1 MAIVQISR
9 IQVRR
14 GLNENLPQLTAGE
27 IGWST
32 DTQQLYIG
40 NGEVGTPDYAPSTG
54 HTQILTEHSDFF
66 SFINTYVFKGTE
78 AGYTSVTGVTA
89 LSPIARSLQNKLD
102 EMISV
107 RDFGAKG
114 DGVTDDTAAIQ
125 RAVQQIYV
133 SGLEANV
140 PSLRRT
146 LKIPAGNYLITSTIL
161 IPPGALIIGDGK
173 NNTIITNANGTV
185 FSTADSLYQTAGLLG
200 SNSAQLPNN
209 ISIRDLELVTTTG
222 GTSPV
227 FTVDSGTDL
236 TFRGVYF
243 KAGATTTNLVNILS
257 TVNPTY
263 NLTLDDCTFDGGV
276 NGIGGTGA
284 ATSVD
289 IINSTFTNCSSKAIN
304 VGTYMTGVSSINN
317 YFNGISNPLAGLS
330 GNNYSI
336 GDTFSSGDYA
346 GVHTGDFRIGT
357 GRAYTLSAGTTAI
370 TTLGNG
376 AGVINYQITS
386 SDSYRFGQV
395 KYNVASG
402 VTTFDDEYTEPATS
416 IGANVYVGTGGNLL
430 CTVSG
435 AVTFKYSLSKFI

>member
-1 MAIVQISR
+1 MAIVQISK

-14 GLNENLPQLTAGE
+14 GLNENLPQLDAGE

-32 DTQQLYIG
+32 NTQQLYIG
-40 NGEVGTPDYAPSTG
+40 NGEIGTPDYAPNIG

-78 AGYTSVTGVTA
+78 AGYTSITGVTA

-102 EMISV
+102 ELISV

-114 DGVTDDTAAIQ
+114 DGITDDTAAIQ
-125 RAVQQIYV
+125 RAIRQIYV
-133 SGLEANV
+133 SGLEATV
-140 PSLRRT
+140 SSLRRT
-146 LKIPAGNYLITSTIL
+146 LKIPAGNYVITSTIL

-185 FSTADSLYQTAGLLG
+185 FSTSDSQYQVGGLLG

-209 ISIRDLELVTTTG
+209 ASVRDMQLVTTTS
-222 GTSPV
+222 GTSPTI
-227 FTVDSGTDL
+227 TVDSATDL

-243 KAGATTTNLVNILS
+243 KAGATTTNLINILS
-257 TVNPTY
+257 TVGTTY
-263 NLTLDDCTFDGGV
+263 NLTFDDCTFDGGI

-284 ATSVD
+284 ASSVD
-289 IINSTFTNCSSKAIN
+289 ISNSTFTNCSSRAIN
-304 VGTYMTGVSSINN
+304 VGASTTGVSSVNN
-317 YFNGISNPLAGLS
+317 FFNGIANPLSGLS

-346 GVHTGDFRIGT
+346 GVHSGVFRIGT
-357 GRAYTLSAGTTAI
+357 GRTYTLSSGTTAI
-370 TTLGNG
+370 ATLSNG
-376 AGVINYQITS
+376 AGLINYQITS
-386 SDSYRFGQV
+386 GNNNRFGQV
-395 KYNVASG
+395 KYNVAAG

-416 IGANVYVGTGGNLL
+416 IGANIYVGTGGNLL

-435 AVTFKYSLSKFI
+435 TVTFKYSLSKFI

>member
-1 MAIVQISR
+1 MAIVQISK

-14 GLNENLPQLTAGE
+14 GLNENLPQLDAGE

-40 NGEVGTPDYAPSTG
+40 NGEIGTPDYAPNTG
-54 HTQILTEHSDFF
+54 RTQILTEHSDFF
-66 SFINTYVFKGTE
+66 SFINTYIFKGTE
-78 AGYTSVTGVTA
+78 AGYTSITGVTA

-102 EMISV
+102 ESISI

-114 DGVTDDTAAIQ
+114 DGITDDTAAIQ
-125 RAVQQIYV
+125 RAIQQIYV
-133 SGLEANV
+133 SGLEATV

-146 LKIPAGNYLITSTIL
+146 LRIPAGNYVITSTIL

-185 FSTADSLYQTAGLLG
+185 FSTADSQYQTGGSLG
-200 SNSAQLPNN
+200 TGGAQLPNN
-209 ISIRDLELVTTTG
+209 ASVRDMLLATTTTG
-222 GTSPV
+222 TSPT

-257 TVNPTY
+257 TVTTTY
-263 NLTLDDCTFDGGV
+263 NLTFDDCTFEGGV
-276 NGIGGTGA
+276 NGIGGIGA
-284 ATSVD
+284 AQSVN

-304 VGTYMTGVSSINN
+304 IGAAMTGVSSINN
-317 YFNGISNPLAGLS
+317 FFNGITNPLAGLA

-357 GRAYTLSAGTTAI
+357 GRAYTVSGATNIA
-370 TTLGNG
+370 TLGNG
-376 AGVINYQITS
+376 AGLINYQITS
-386 SDSYRFGQV
+386 SNSYRFGQI

-402 VTTFDDEYTEPATS
+402 VATFEDEYTEPATS
-416 IGANVYVGTGGNLL
+416 IGANVYINAGGTLS
-430 CTVSG
+430 CTPVSG
-435 AVTFKYSLSKFI
+435 TVTFKYSLSKFI